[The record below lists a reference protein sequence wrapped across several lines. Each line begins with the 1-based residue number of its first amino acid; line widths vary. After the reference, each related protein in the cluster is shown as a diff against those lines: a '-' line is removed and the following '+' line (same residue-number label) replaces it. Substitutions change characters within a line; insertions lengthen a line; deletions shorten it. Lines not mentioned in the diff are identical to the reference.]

1 MDARTP
7 WAGRRMAVLALSLAL
22 GAFVAGC
29 GGSGDSSDSAA
40 PQPAPTPAP
49 VAFAAVGTSAAT
61 ASLAWQA
68 PADAATWTVERRSA
82 GGAWAALG
90 TVDARQGAWLDA
102 GLAPATAYEYRLVRP
117 ADAGGAP
124 STVASA
130 SATTSDEAPVVTA
143 AGSALAE
150 PAAAT
155 LGAGGG
161 RLAAADGRVA
171 LDVPAGAFAAATGA
185 SVQPVTNTAPGGRG
199 HGLRVKLDAAPAAAL
214 KLTLRHEAEHDGVAD
229 GLRVAVQRADGSW
242 LSLPLAARDKAA
254 RTLEASLPP
263 SFFGAAAPAAARAAA
278 SAVSLEFTIVAY
290 LAFELQPPNA
300 LVKVGTTLPL
310 KAVARVRGYDTQ
322 VGTCVELDVDLRGCL
337 MTPVMQT
344 REIPFTNQKA
354 GYERQWWVNAEV
366 GGSASDGTV
375 RPDGAVGA
383 VYTAPA
389 KVPNPE
395 TVRVSFVSKNLATG
409 QQVVLT
415 SLVSIYDDSFR
426 GMLEAVIGPSI
437 AGTTFFAKAEVT
449 WRLDPAT
456 SASAVK
462 EYVAEGVI
470 TLSVVDDDCTVTM
483 NPTAH
488 PIESP
493 VPANIRLKVDERTV
507 PASYSFTLATF
518 WNGSTTGVCPKGSAT
533 REGLL
538 GYGWEASGTLR
549 NDDTLIEGVD
559 FVEGGTITWSFE
571 R

>member
-1 MDARTP
+1 MNARTP
-7 WAGRRMAVLALSLAL
+7 WAGRRMAALVMSLSL

-29 GGSGDSSDSAA
+29 GGSGDSSTDAGPA
-40 PQPAPTPAP
+40 PTPTPAP
-49 VAFAAVGTSAAT
+49 VAFAAVGTSAST

-68 PADAATWTVERRSA
+68 PAEGGTWTVERRAA
-82 GGAWAALG
+82 GGAWAAAG
-90 TVDARQGAWLDA
+90 TVDARHGAFVDSGLAPDTA
-102 GLAPATAYEYRLVRP
+102 YDYRLLAPAT
-117 ADAGGAP
+117 GGTR
-124 STVASA
+124 TVAEA
-130 SATTSDEAPVVTA
+130 RATTSNEAPVRSA
-143 AGSALAE
+143 AGTALADATASTVG
-150 PAAAT
+150 AA
-155 LGAGGG
+155 GG
-161 RLAAADGRVA
+161 RLAAADGRIA
-171 LDVPAGAFAAATGA
+171 IDVPAGAFAAGTAA
-185 SVQPVTNTAPGGRG
+185 SVQPVSNTAPAGRG
-199 HGLRVKLDAAPAAAL
+199 HGLRVTLGAVPAAAL
-214 KLTLRHEAEHDGVAD
+214 KLTLRHDAADDGVAD
-229 GLRVAVQRADGSW
+229 GLRIAVQRPDGSW
-242 LSLPLAARDKAA
+242 WSLPLAARDKAA
-254 RTLEASLPP
+254 RTLEAVLPP
-263 SFFGAAAPAAARAAA
+263 AAFATGPATAATAGAAAAN
-278 SAVSLEFTIVAY
+278 VTLEFTIVAY

-322 VGTCVELDVDLRGCL
+322 IGTCVELDVDLRGCL

-366 GGSASDGTV
+366 GGSATDGTV

-389 KVPNPE
+389 KVPNPD

-462 EYVAEGVI
+462 EYVAEGVL

-483 NPTAH
+483 NPTAN

-493 VPANIRLKVDERTV
+493 VPANIRLTVDERTV
-507 PASYSFTLATF
+507 PATYSFTLATF

-538 GYGWEASGTLR
+538 GYGWESSGTLK

-559 FVEGGTITWSFE
+559 FVEGGTVTWSFS